1 MKREQ
6 IIHALYTQ
14 KVIGNIDLMELL
26 EKAGYKDYSIS
37 AIIDRIT
44 DAILAI
50 PLEVPSDE
58 EIAKKIQLF
67 RKNKLDGYGNM
78 SIGRL
83 QLGELEWSNLVLDI
97 SKWMRDE
104 IIKRNTKK

>member
-1 MKREQ
+1 MTHKEK
-6 IIHALYTQ
+6 IIKILNQYIVTE
-14 KVIGNIDLMELL
+14 NNTC
-26 EKAGYKDYSIS
+26 YCNS
-37 AIIDRIT
+37 
-44 DAILAI
+44 DAEGIADEILAL
-50 PLEVPSDE
+50 PLDVPTDE

-97 SKWMRDE
+97 CKWMRYE
-104 IIKRNTKK
+104 IINRNDTK